1 MKQVDLPLI
10 AISASLST
18 AITQLRKSKRSAL
31 LSKSKGEYH
40 LFTVGDIAAG
50 RSKGI
55 KTLSNLKSTAKVKP
69 EEAVARVRIQIKKAQ
84 PGEGRVKAAKAAR
97 VAGRAAAKY
106 VLGAVSGKYVSVG
119 IRSAEL
125 ALNFVSSPKDLYC
138 DGPNHHSV
146 PPPDGIREGDPC
158 PHLDGHTIVSA
169 R

>member
-18 AITQLRKSKRSAL
+18 ALTQLRKSKRSAL

-40 LFTVGDIAAG
+40 LFTVGNIAAG

-55 KTLSNLKSTAKVKP
+55 KTLSNLKSTAKLQP

-84 PGEGRVKAAKAAR
+84 LGKGRAKAAKL
-97 VAGRAAAKY
+97 AGRAAAKY
-106 VLGAVSGKYVSVG
+106 VLGTVSGKYVSVG
-119 IRSAEL
+119 IRSAKL
-125 ALNFVSSPKDLYC
+125 ALNFVSDPSDLYC
-138 DGPNHHSV
+138 DGPNHHQV
-146 PPPDGIREGDPC
+146 PPPEGIREGDPC
-158 PHLDGHTIVSA
+158 PHFDGHTIVSA

>member
-18 AITQLRKSKRSAL
+18 ALAQLRKSKRSAL

-40 LFTVGDIAAG
+40 LFTVGNIAAG

-84 PGEGRVKAAKAAR
+84 LGKGRAKAAKL
-97 VAGRAAAKY
+97 AGREAAKY
-106 VLGAVSGKYVSVG
+106 VLGTVSGKHVSVG
-119 IRSAEL
+119 IRSAKL
-125 ALNFVSSPKDLYC
+125 ALNFVSGPNDLYC
-138 DGPNHHSV
+138 DGPNHHPV

>member
-18 AITQLRKSKRSAL
+18 ALIELRKSKRSAL

-40 LFTVGDIAAG
+40 LFTVGNIAAG

-69 EEAVARVRIQIKKAQ
+69 EDAVASVRIQINKAQ
-84 PGEGRVKAAKAAR
+84 SGEGHVKAAR
-97 VAGRAAAKY
+97 VGGRAAAKY
-106 VLGAVSGKYVSVG
+106 VLGTVSGKYVSVG
-119 IRSAEL
+119 IRSVEL

-158 PHLDGHTIVSA
+158 PRLDGHTIVSA

>member
-69 EEAVARVRIQIKKAQ
+69 EEAVASVRIQIKKAQ
-84 PGEGRVKAAKAAR
+84 PGEGRLKASR

-106 VLGAVSGKYVSVG
+106 VLGTVSGKYVSVG

-125 ALNFVSSPKDLYC
+125 ALNFVSSPQDLYC
-138 DGPNHHSV
+138 NGPNHHSV
-146 PPPDGIREGDPC
+146 PPPAGIREGDPC
-158 PHLDGHTIVSA
+158 PHRDGHTIVSA